1 MSEVAPG
8 IYGKLPALG
17 DFVSLRLARSFTEP
31 FDRFLQDGIGVSR
44 DQLGAAWLDAY
55 LVGPVWR
62 FLIGPG
68 ACGPA
73 AVAGVLMPSVDRVGR
88 YFPLALAGTL
98 EDCANP
104 PDVLAASAW
113 YDALEQ
119 AALDTLA
126 EAATLDALEQRLA
139 ACGPPQSAVP
149 LRTSLAARAL
159 GPGWIAVAGA
169 STAQLPWAALCGLAL
184 TALPS
189 YSLWWSRDALLVHA
203 GLPRATDYVTLIDP
217 RRAADSH
224 ALLARARGDAG
235 APDAAGVPGAP
246 GMAVV
251 APPAAADAADADSAR
266 DLLDLLATRL
276 PPRDG

>member
-1 MSEVAPG
+1 MSEGAPG

-17 DFVSLRLARSFTEP
+17 DFVSLRLARSFTDP

-44 DQLGAAWLDAY
+44 DQLGAGWLDAY

-88 YFPLALAGTL
+88 YFPLALASTL

-104 PDVLAASAW
+104 PDVLAASTW
-113 YDALEQ
+113 YDALEH
-119 AALDTLA
+119 AALGTLA
-126 EAATLDALEQRLA
+126 EEATLDTLEQRLA
-139 ACGPPQSAVP
+139 ACGQPQRAVP
-149 LRTSLAARAL
+149 LRASLAARAV

-169 STAQLPWAALCGLAL
+169 SAAHLPWAALCGLAL
-184 TALPS
+184 AALPS
-189 YSLWWSRDALLVHA
+189 YSLWWSREALLVHA
-203 GLPRATDYVTLIDP
+203 GLPRAADYVALIEP
-217 RRAADSH
+217 QRAAASYT
-224 ALLARARGDAG
+224 LLARARGDGG
-235 APDAAGVPGAP
+235 APDAAPVHAPAP
-246 GMAVV
+246 GV
-251 APPAAADAADADSAR
+251 ATGALAPGQDTDSAR
-266 DLLDLLATRL
+266 DLLDLLATRP